1 MKINKIREEDLMK
14 KNCEISIDRI
24 PYGLY
29 DLSYGVY
36 GSRGQVLLGP
46 NVHTR
51 KSQLKGMYFR
61 LIKKVIFN
69 EPTTIIFWADGTKTV
84 VKCGED
90 DIWDPEKG
98 LAMAVTKKF
107 FGNEGFYY
115 DIFKKWIPE
124 EKQMDTIVV
133 DGIPLMNTLASFDKG
148 LGEIVDVLNQFGS
161 IVKKVEES
169 K

>member
-1 MKINKIREEDLMK
+1 MKINKIREEDLMT
-14 KNCEISIDRI
+14 KNCGISIDRI
-24 PYGLY
+24 PYGVL
-29 DLSYGVY
+29 YGVY

-69 EPTTIIFWADGTKTV
+69 EPATIVFWADGTKTV

-133 DGIPLMNTLASFDKG
+133 DGRPLMNALVSQG
-148 LGEIVDVLNQFGS
+148 LGEITDTLQKFGS
-161 IVKKVEES
+161 LVKKVEES

>member
-1 MKINKIREEDLMK
+1 MKINKIREEDLMTK
-14 KNCEISIDRI
+14 SCEISIDRI
-24 PYGLY
+24 L
-29 DLSYGVY
+29 YGVY
-36 GSRGQVLLGP
+36 GARGQVLLGP
-46 NVHTR
+46 NVHTK
-51 KSQLKGMYFR
+51 KSQLKRMYFSV
-61 LIKKVIFN
+61 IKKVIFN
-69 EPTTIIFWADGTKTV
+69 EPATIVFWADGTKTV

-124 EKQMDTIVV
+124 DKQMDTIVV
-133 DGIPLMNTLASFDKG
+133 DGRPLMNALASQG
-148 LGEIVDVLNQFGS
+148 LGEVVDALQQFGS
-161 IVKKVEES
+161 IVKKVEEN

>member
-51 KSQLKGMYFR
+51 KSQVKGMYFR

-69 EPTTIIFWADGTKTV
+69 EPATIVFWADGTKTV

>member
-1 MKINKIREEDLMK
+1 MKINKIKEEDLMT
-14 KNCEISIDRI
+14 NYCGTSIGHI
-24 PYGLY
+24 P
-29 DLSYGVY
+29 YGVY
-36 GSRGQVLLGP
+36 GARGQVSLYYSP
-46 NVHTR
+46 NAHTK
-51 KSQLKGMYFR
+51 KSLQKQRYFN

-69 EPTTIIFWADGTKTV
+69 EPATIVFWADGSKTV
-84 VKCGED
+84 VKCGKD

-107 FGNEGFYY
+107 FANEGFYY

-133 DGIPLMNTLASFDKG
+133 DGRPLMDILFD
-148 LGEIVDVLNQFGS
+148 D
-161 IVKKVEES
+161 KKEEEN

>member
-1 MKINKIREEDLMK
+1 MKINKIREEDLMNK
-14 KNCEISIDRI
+14 
-24 PYGLY
+24 YGGVKAFSQLT
-29 DLSYGVY
+29 YGVY
-36 GSRGQVLLGP
+36 GARGEVSLYS
-46 NVHTR
+46 NINAR
-51 KSQLKGMYFR
+51 KSLLKQCYSN

-69 EPTTIIFWADGTKTV
+69 EPATIVFWSDGTKTV

-90 DIWDPEKG
+90 DIWDSEKG

-124 EKQMDTIVV
+124 EKQIEPIVV
-133 DGIPLMNTLASFDKG
+133 NGRSLMDIL
-148 LGEIVDVLNQFGS
+148 LGN
-161 IVKKVEES
+161 KKEEES

>member
-1 MKINKIREEDLMK
+1 MKINKIREEDLMT
-14 KNCEISIDRI
+14 KNCGISIDRI
-24 PYGLY
+24 PYGV
-29 DLSYGVY
+29 SYGVY
-36 GSRGQVLLGP
+36 GARGQVLLGP

-69 EPTTIIFWADGTKTV
+69 EPATIVFWADGTKTV

-90 DIWDPEKG
+90 DVWDPEKG

-133 DGIPLMNTLASFDKG
+133 DGRPLMNALVSQG
-148 LGEIVDVLNQFGS
+148 LGEIADALQQFGS
-161 IVKKVEES
+161 IVKKEEER

>member
-1 MKINKIREEDLMK
+1 MKINKIKEEDLMT
-14 KNCEISIDRI
+14 KNCGISIDHI
-24 PYGLY
+24 P
-29 DLSYGVY
+29 YGVY
-36 GSRGQVLLGP
+36 GARGQVLLGP

-69 EPTTIIFWADGTKTV
+69 EPATIVFWADGTKTV

-90 DIWDPEKG
+90 DVWDPEKG

-133 DGIPLMNTLASFDKG
+133 DGRPLMNVLIDQG
-148 LGEIVDVLNQFGS
+148 LGEIADTLQQFGS
-161 IVKKVEES
+161 LAKKVEES

>member
-1 MKINKIREEDLMK
+1 MKIIKIREEDLMNK
-14 KNCEISIDRI
+14 DKHRKDAAFSQ
-24 PYGLY
+24 LT
-29 DLSYGVY
+29 YGVY
-36 GSRGQVLLGP
+36 GARGQVSLYP
-46 NVHTR
+46 NINR
-51 KSQLKGMYFR
+51 KQIYFN

-69 EPTTIIFWADGTKTV
+69 EPATIVFWSDGTKTV
-84 VKCGED
+84 VKCGKD

-98 LAMAVTKKF
+98 LAMAITKKF

-133 DGIPLMNTLASFDKG
+133 DGRPLMNILLDDKK
-148 LGEIVDVLNQFGS
+148 E
-161 IVKKVEES
+161 EES

>member
-1 MKINKIREEDLMK
+1 MMDERCGCGNCGGGCGCGNGCGCGCGFGGNGFIAEYDKMIFK
-14 KNCEISIDRI
+14 K
-24 PYGLY
+24 
-29 DLSYGVY
+29 
-36 GSRGQVLLGP
+36 
-46 NVHTR
+46 
-51 KSQLKGMYFR
+51 KST
-61 LIKKVIFN
+61 IENVIFN
-69 EPTTIIFWADGTKTV
+69 DPATIVFWADGTKTV

-133 DGIPLMNTLASFDKG
+133 DGRPLMNALASQG
-148 LGEIVDVLNQFGS
+148 LGEITDVLNQFGS
-161 IVKKVEES
+161 IIKKVEES

>member
-1 MKINKIREEDLMK
+1 MKINKIREEDLMTK
-14 KNCEISIDRI
+14 
-24 PYGLY
+24 YG
-29 DLSYGVY
+29 LSYGVY
-36 GSRGQVLLGP
+36 GSRGQVSLYYNP
-46 NVHTR
+46 NTHAK
-51 KSQLKGMYFR
+51 KSQLKRMYFNV
-61 LIKKVIFN
+61 IKKVIFN
-69 EPTTIIFWADGTKTV
+69 EPATIVYWSDGTKTV

-124 EKQMDTIVV
+124 DKQMDTIVV
-133 DGIPLMNTLASFDKG
+133 DGRPLMNTLVSQG
-148 LGEIVDVLNQFGS
+148 LGEIADALNQFGS

>member
-1 MKINKIREEDLMK
+1 MKINKIREEDLMTK
-14 KNCEISIDRI
+14 SCGISIDHI
-24 PYGLY
+24 PCGIYGA
-29 DLSYGVY
+29 
-36 GSRGQVLLGP
+36 RGQVSLYYSP
-46 NVHTR
+46 NAHAK
-51 KSQLKGMYFR
+51 KSQLKRMYFSV
-61 LIKKVIFN
+61 IKKVIFN
-69 EPTTIIFWADGTKTV
+69 EPATIVFWADGTKTV

-133 DGIPLMNTLASFDKG
+133 DGRSLINTLASQG
-148 LGEIVDVLNQFGS
+148 LGEITDALNQFGS
-161 IVKKVEES
+161 LVKKVEES

>member
-1 MKINKIREEDLMK
+1 MKINKIRGEDLMTK
-14 KNCEISIDRI
+14 YCGAGTHNKIA
-24 PYGLY
+24 
-29 DLSYGVY
+29 YGVY
-36 GSRGQVLLGP
+36 GARGQVSLYP
-46 NVHTR
+46 NINR
-51 KSQLKGMYFR
+51 KRFYFNV
-61 LIKKVIFN
+61 IKKVIFN
-69 EPTTIIFWADGTKTV
+69 EPATIVFWSDGTKTV

-124 EKQMDTIVV
+124 EKQMETIVV
-133 DGIPLMNTLASFDKG
+133 DGRPLMNILLDDKK
-148 LGEIVDVLNQFGS
+148 E
-161 IVKKVEES
+161 EES

>member
-1 MKINKIREEDLMK
+1 MKINKIREEDLMTK
-14 KNCEISIDRI
+14 SCGISIDHI
-24 PYGLY
+24 P
-29 DLSYGVY
+29 YGVY
-36 GSRGQVLLGP
+36 GARGQVLLGP
-46 NVHTR
+46 NVHTK
-51 KSQLKGMYFR
+51 KSQLKRMYFSV
-61 LIKKVIFN
+61 IKKVIFN
-69 EPTTIIFWADGTKTV
+69 EPATIVYWSDGTKTV

-133 DGIPLMNTLASFDKG
+133 DGRPLMNVLIDQG
-148 LGEIVDVLNQFGS
+148 LGEIADTLQQFGS
-161 IVKKVEES
+161 LVKKEEES

>member
-1 MKINKIREEDLMK
+1 MKINKIREEDLMTK
-14 KNCEISIDRI
+14 
-24 PYGLY
+24 Y
-29 DLSYGVY
+29 DVTRSQVTYGVY
-36 GSRGQVLLGP
+36 GSRGQILVNP
-46 NVHTR
+46 NAHAK
-51 KSQLKGMYFR
+51 KSQLKRMYFSV
-61 LIKKVIFN
+61 IKKVIFN
-69 EPTTIIFWADGTKTV
+69 EPATIVFWSDGTKTV

-133 DGIPLMNTLASFDKG
+133 DGRPLMNTLVSQG
-148 LGEIVDVLNQFGS
+148 LGEIADALNQFGS
-161 IVKKVEES
+161 LVKKVEEN

>member
-1 MKINKIREEDLMK
+1 MKINKIREEDLMT
-14 KNCEISIDRI
+14 KNCGISIDRI
-24 PYGLY
+24 P
-29 DLSYGVY
+29 YGVY

-69 EPTTIIFWADGTKTV
+69 EPATIVFWADGTKTV

-133 DGIPLMNTLASFDKG
+133 DGRPLMNALASQG
-148 LGEIVDVLNQFGS
+148 LGEVVDALQQFGS
-161 IVKKVEES
+161 IVKKVEEN

>member
-1 MKINKIREEDLMK
+1 MKINKIREEDLMT
-14 KNCEISIDRI
+14 KNCGISIDHI
-24 PYGLY
+24 P
-29 DLSYGVY
+29 YGVY
-36 GSRGQVLLGP
+36 GARGQVLLGP

-69 EPTTIIFWADGTKTV
+69 EPATIVFWADGTKTV

-133 DGIPLMNTLASFDKG
+133 DGRPLMNALASQG
-148 LGEIVDVLNQFGS
+148 LGEITDTLQKFGS
-161 IVKKVEES
+161 LVKKVEES

>member
-1 MKINKIREEDLMK
+1 
-14 KNCEISIDRI
+14 
-24 PYGLY
+24 
-29 DLSYGVY
+29 
-36 GSRGQVLLGP
+36 
-46 NVHTR
+46 
-51 KSQLKGMYFR
+51 MYFR

-69 EPTTIIFWADGTKTV
+69 EPATIVFWADGTKTV
-84 VKCGED
+84 VKCDED

-133 DGIPLMNTLASFDKG
+133 DGRPLMNTLASQG
-148 LGEIVDVLNQFGS
+148 LGETADALQQFGS
-161 IVKKVEES
+161 IVKKVEEN

>member
-1 MKINKIREEDLMK
+1 MKINKIREEDLMTK
-14 KNCEISIDRI
+14 SCGISIDRI
-24 PYGLY
+24 P
-29 DLSYGVY
+29 YGVY

-69 EPTTIIFWADGTKTV
+69 EPATIVFWSDGTKTV

-133 DGIPLMNTLASFDKG
+133 DGRPLMNALASQG
-148 LGEIVDVLNQFGS
+148 LGDIADALQQFGS
-161 IVKKVEES
+161 IVKKVEEN

>member
-1 MKINKIREEDLMK
+1 MKINKIREEDLMTK
-14 KNCEISIDRI
+14 SCGISIDRI
-24 PYGLY
+24 PYGL
-29 DLSYGVY
+29 SYGVY
-36 GSRGQVLLGP
+36 GARGQVLLGP
-46 NVHTR
+46 NVNTR

-69 EPTTIIFWADGTKTV
+69 EPATIVFWADGTKTV

-133 DGIPLMNTLASFDKG
+133 DGRQLMNALVSQG
-148 LGEIVDVLNQFGS
+148 LGEITDTLNKFGS
-161 IVKKVEES
+161 LVKKVEES

>member
-14 KNCEISIDRI
+14 KNCEISIDYI
-24 PYGLY
+24 P
-29 DLSYGVY
+29 YGVY
-36 GSRGQVLLGP
+36 GARGQASLYYSP
-46 NVHTR
+46 NANTR
-51 KSQLKGMYFR
+51 KSLQKQRYFNV
-61 LIKKVIFN
+61 IKKVIFN
-69 EPTTIIFWADGTKTV
+69 EPATIVFWADGTKTV

-124 EKQMDTIVV
+124 DKQMDTIVV
-133 DGIPLMNTLASFDKG
+133 DGRPLMNTLASQG
-148 LGEIVDVLNQFGS
+148 LGEIADALNQFGS
-161 IVKKVEES
+161 LVKKVEES

>member
-1 MKINKIREEDLMK
+1 MKINKIREEDLMT
-14 KNCEISIDRI
+14 KNCGISIDRI
-24 PYGLY
+24 PYG
-29 DLSYGVY
+29 LSYGVY
-36 GSRGQVLLGP
+36 GSRGQVSLYYSP
-46 NVHTR
+46 NANAK
-51 KSQLKGMYFR
+51 KSLQKQRYFNV
-61 LIKKVIFN
+61 IKKVIFN
-69 EPTTIIFWADGTKTV
+69 EPATIVFWSDGTKTV
-84 VKCGED
+84 VKCGDD

-133 DGIPLMNTLASFDKG
+133 DGRPLFNTLASQG
-148 LGEIVDVLNQFGS
+148 LGEIADALQQFGS
-161 IVKKVEES
+161 LVKKVEES